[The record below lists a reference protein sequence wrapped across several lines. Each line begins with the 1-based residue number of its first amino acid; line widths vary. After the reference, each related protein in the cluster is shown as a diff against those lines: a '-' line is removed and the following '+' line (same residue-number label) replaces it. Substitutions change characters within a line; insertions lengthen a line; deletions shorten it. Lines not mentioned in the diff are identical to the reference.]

1 MPTLTPEYSSEL
13 NIFEHSKL
21 IFLAEQTML
30 DIKWTKGQKNH
41 GRNNQTQP
49 FQNYHLKIKSNN
61 QIFRYTQ
68 KNISRTLCHPIS
80 RQDTHLLVIDVE
92 VDVEQ
97 VPEAE
102 ERAEPQRLHEPAAFF
117 RLRGRHSIPGRAA

>member
-68 KNISRTLCHPIS
+68 KKHIPNALSPNLTS
-80 RQDTHLLVIDVE
+80 GYS
-92 VDVEQ
+92 
-97 VPEAE
+97 
-102 ERAEPQRLHEPAAFF
+102 PACY
-117 RLRGRHSIPGRAA
+117 RC